1 MGAALGWGLGGGWW
15 WSGIV
20 KVTAHCARPGFPFVQ
35 MVILGLAG
43 MILGLLV
50 AWPRLGRLSLLAIG
64 IITVSWILLLSA
76 LQRGSFDQYLSTVAT
91 VTLVAVLVLLPIV
104 LFRVTVVRL
113 ASLRRGRSQYLI
125 ALAAFFLLTA
135 LALIPTWLMALA
147 TASAAAQYGCF
158 SS

>member
-1 MGAALGWGLGGGWW
+1 M
-15 WSGIV
+15 
-20 KVTAHCARPGFPFVQ
+20 
-35 MVILGLAG
+35 
-43 MILGLLV
+43 
-50 AWPRLGRLSLLAIG
+50 
-64 IITVSWILLLSA
+64 ILLLSA
-76 LQRGSFDQYLSTVAT
+76 LERGSFEQYLQTVAA
-91 VTLVAVLVLLPIV
+91 VTLGVVLVLLPIV
-104 LFRVTVVRL
+104 LLRVTVVRL